1 MIMAST
7 HAISG
12 IPSLKTFRHSNSNS
26 PKFPLS
32 SNFWTSYYSHPQF
45 PNSNPNSNFLQLSL
59 SLSSSSMASTVRA
72 TSSSASVGTS
82 SSSVV
87 VGESD
92 LLIVGPGVLGRLVAQ
107 QWSQN
112 FPGCQIYG
120 KTATTDNHD
129 ELINIGITPSV
140 KEAMLPC
147 QFPYVIFCAPPSKSP
162 DYAGD
167 VSREAASSWNG
178 KGSFVFTSSSGLVD
192 CTDNGNCDE
201 ETPTVRMGK
210 SPRTDVL
217 LKAEN
222 VVLDNGGCVL
232 RLAGLYKADR
242 GAHTYWL
249 KQGKSD
255 LRPGHFVNL
264 IHYEDAASLAI
275 AILKKNL
282 RSRVFLGCDNHPL
295 SRQEIMDL
303 VIQSG
308 KFSGRFE
315 GFTGANDS
323 LGKRLNNSKTRA
335 EIGWEPKYPSFAEF
349 LKIM

>member
-167 VSREAASSWNG
+167 VREAASSWNG

-192 CTDNGNCDE
+192 CTDNGNCD
-201 ETPTVRMGK
+201 
-210 SPRTDVL
+210 
-217 LKAEN
+217 
-222 VVLDNGGCVL
+222 
-232 RLAGLYKADR
+232 
-242 GAHTYWL
+242 
-249 KQGKSD
+249 
-255 LRPGHFVNL
+255 
-264 IHYEDAASLAI
+264 EDAASLAI